1 MTGEITRKS
10 VLIECLQIMR
20 EELNICSSKYN
31 GLEPKKGMEEAWEQA
46 RVKVKIL
53 EDLIHAYE
61 SEKVREALANW
72 HKEEF
77 MQGFKRE
84 EQAHT
89 GVIQGGQLKNKEIP
103 FGIFKEYPGEMDR
116 EEIEKQIPEDA
127 KGMMEKLFQ
136 SAKEQGI
143 TIDLGH
149 IEVICHW
156 NYEVNGPFEFETGKL
171 FPNTLGVKMH
181 GVKKGETEN
190 V

>member
-1 MTGEITRKS
+1 MSGEITRKS

-77 MQGFKRE
+77 MLGFNRE
-84 EQAHT
+84 EQEYK
-89 GVIQGGQLKNKEIP
+89 GVFVGSQLKNKEIP
-103 FGIFKEYPGEMDR
+103 LGIFKEYPGETDR
-116 EEIEKQIPEDA
+116 EEIEKQRPEDA
-127 KGMMEKLFQ
+127 KGRMETLFQ

-171 FPNTLGVKMH
+171 FPNTLAVKMN
-181 GVKKGETEN
+181 GVKKGETAN